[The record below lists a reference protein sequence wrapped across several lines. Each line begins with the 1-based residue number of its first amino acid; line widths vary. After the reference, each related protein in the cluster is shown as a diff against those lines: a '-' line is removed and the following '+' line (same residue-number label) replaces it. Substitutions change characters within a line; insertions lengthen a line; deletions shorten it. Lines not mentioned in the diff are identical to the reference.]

1 MKTVLLLA
9 LTIAVAP
16 TLRAQAKPET
26 TVVNVPL
33 HRTPNG
39 TVVTGPNGKPLVP
52 VPQRPDTGYTMK
64 DPPNLIAKEA
74 FSVPR
79 GADGRCEWMQM
90 STTRRPK
97 PITESAYAGE
107 KHESTCKGVMFFV
120 SIPKEYQTGG
130 DSLKPGPDRSV
141 SASFASH
148 IWEGPD
154 TLSGRGREL
163 RDIVNLVL
171 PHVPANAKV
180 NEVAIHDERRAGV
193 KAFLTPTSGIGYT
206 LEKRNGR
213 WVLLPG
219 QTAFGPPR

>member
-1 MKTVLLLA
+1 MVKVALLFA
-9 LTIAVAP
+9 LTITASSLLAQIKPDTAAVKIIRGQAP
-16 TLRAQAKPET
+16 NASSVMQAT
-26 TVVNVPL
+26 
-33 HRTPNG
+33 
-39 TVVTGPNGKPLVP
+39 
-52 VPQRPDTGYTMK
+52 QRVDTGYTMK
-64 DPPNLIAKEA
+64 DPPNLLGKEA

-79 GADGRCEWMQM
+79 GPDGRCEWMKM
-90 STTRRPK
+90 STIRRPK
-97 PITESAYAGE
+97 PITESAYPGE

-120 SIPKEYQTGG
+120 SIPKEYQIGG
-130 DSLKPGPDRSV
+130 DSLKPGPNRSV
-141 SASFASH
+141 SAAFASH

-180 NEVAIHDERRAGV
+180 QDVTIHDELRAGV
-193 KAFLTPTSGIGYT
+193 KAFITPTSGIAYS

-219 QTAFGPPR
+219 QTPFDQGK